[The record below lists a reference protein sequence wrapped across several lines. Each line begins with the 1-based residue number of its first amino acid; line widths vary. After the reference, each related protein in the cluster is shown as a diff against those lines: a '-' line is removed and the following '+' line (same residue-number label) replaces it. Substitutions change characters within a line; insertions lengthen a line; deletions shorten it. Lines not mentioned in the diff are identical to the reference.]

1 MSNLSDFIF
10 TPRSDR
16 AESLEGWE
24 LAPGSSVDTL
34 SGDDTIITIYS
45 PDTHPFS
52 GGISNG
58 GLIETG
64 DGIDTLEGHGGI
76 GNSGIIHTGALSD
89 TVIGIG
95 GFIDDYGQEG
105 LINSGIINSGAG
117 DDFIRGSGTYRQMGI
132 NNTGT
137 IYSGPGNDEI
147 RGGTGE
153 GTAIHN
159 SRMIRTAS
167 GNDRIF
173 GWAEYQGISNTS
185 SGSITTGEG
194 NDIIETNADCP
205 LPIDNL
211 GLIDMG
217 AGSDTILAPSIS
229 NEGIIHLGDGNDR
242 IISPPENYY
251 GNGSIYNTG
260 LITTGAGSDI
270 VDMIDGIY
278 IYGKGTLDM
287 GTGNDTLR
295 GFGSTTP
302 YDQTS
307 SMFIGGTGIDTL
319 SFAPGRYQV
328 QAVGPNEYLIDQQ
341 MRVSGFERFGRG
353 AGFLNLSEA
362 AALGSV
368 TFV

>member
-1 MSNLSDFIF
+1 MRNLSDFIF

-16 AESLEGWE
+16 AESFEGWN
-24 LAPGSSVDTL
+24 LNVGSSVDTL
-34 SGDDTIITIYS
+34 SGNDTIIGNYS
-45 PDTHPFS
+45 TDAPYPS
-52 GGISNG
+52 GGIGNG

-64 DGIDTLEGHGGI
+64 AGIDTLEGHGGI
-76 GNSGIIHTGALSD
+76 SNSGTIHTGASSD
-89 TVIGIG
+89 NVLGIA
-95 GFIDDYGQEG
+95 IYESDG
-105 LINSGIINSGAG
+105 LTNSGIINSGSG
-117 DDFIRGSGTYRQMGI
+117 DDYIRGSGVYRYNGI
-132 NNTGT
+132 TNTGT

-153 GTAIHN
+153 GTAIYN
-159 SRMIRTAS
+159 SRMIRTAC

-173 GWAEYQGISNTS
+173 GWSEDQGIFNTT

-194 NDIIETNADCP
+194 NDIIETNASCP
-205 LPIDNL
+205 LPIYNL

-217 AGSDTILAPSIS
+217 AGSDTILVPSIS
-229 NEGIIHLGDGNDR
+229 NEGVIHLGDGNDR

-251 GNGSIYNTG
+251 GNGSIYNKG

-270 VDMIDGIY
+270 VDMIDGIR
-278 IYGKGTLDM
+278 GGGTLDF

-295 GFGSTTP
+295 GFGPTTP

-319 SFAPGRYQV
+319 TFAPGRYQV

>member
-1 MSNLSDFIF
+1 MRNLSDFIF

-16 AESLEGWE
+16 AESFEGWE

-34 SGDDTIITIYS
+34 SGNDTIIGNYS
-45 PDTHPFS
+45 PDTPFPS

-64 DGIDTLEGHGGI
+64 TGLDTLKGYGGI
-76 GNSGIIHTGALSD
+76 WNSGIIHTGASSD
-89 TVIGIG
+89 NVIGIA
-95 GFIDDYGQEG
+95 IYESDG
-105 LINSGIINSGAG
+105 LTNSGIINSGAG
-117 DDFIRGSGTYRQMGI
+117 NDFIHGSGDYRYTGI

-153 GTAIHN
+153 GTAIYN
-159 SRMIRTAS
+159 NRMIRTAC

-173 GWAEYQGISNTS
+173 GWSEDIGIFNTT

-194 NDIIETNADCP
+194 NDIIETNASCP
-205 LPIDNL
+205 LPIYNF

-229 NEGIIHLGDGNDR
+229 NEGAIHLGDGNDR
-242 IISPPENYY
+242 IIAPPEASY
-251 GNGSIYNTG
+251 GNGSIYNSG

-278 IYGKGTLDM
+278 GGGTLDL

-295 GFGSTTP
+295 GFGPTTP
-302 YDQTS
+302 YDQSS
-307 SMFIGGTGIDTL
+307 SMFIGGAGIDTL
-319 SFAPGRYQV
+319 TFAPGRYQV
-328 QAVGPNEYLIDQQ
+328 QAVGPNEYLINQQ